1 MEVVSGRY
9 SNDPATALRLQPK
22 SIAHR
27 HWSLTASVGLPL
39 LFGCNCRP
47 ATDSQ
52 LQHMSGGGE
61 AQFESPPTSPSYSPQ
76 PSSDSEEDEDVANDD
91 AGGPGWWTDEALAQR
106 ERERVE
112 RCIYLANAAHKEL
125 ESVLPEDICPT
136 LETVLG
142 YTEFVSLGNW
152 HLFESDVHAHA
163 RIVENFLL
171 PQGNN

>member
-1 MEVVSGRY
+1 
-9 SNDPATALRLQPK
+9 
-22 SIAHR
+22 
-27 HWSLTASVGLPL
+27 
-39 LFGCNCRP
+39 
-47 ATDSQ
+47 
-52 LQHMSGGGE
+52 MSGGGE
-61 AQFESPPTSPSYSPQ
+61 AKFESPPASPSYSPQ

-91 AGGPGWWTDEALAQR
+91 ADEVGWWTDEALAQR

-112 RCIYLANAAHKEL
+112 RCIYLANTAHKEL

-142 YTEFVSLGNW
+142 YTEYFSLGNW

>member
-1 MEVVSGRY
+1 MEAVTSRS
-9 SNDPATALRLQPK
+9 SNCSPTATK
-22 SIAHR
+22 KHR
-27 HWSLTASVGLPL
+27 NWSLPASVGLPL
-39 LFGCNCRP
+39 LFGCNCSP
-47 ATDSQ
+47 ATGSQ

-61 AQFESPPTSPSYSPQ
+61 AQFESPPASPSYSPQ

-91 AGGPGWWTDEALAQR
+91 AGEVGWWADEAFTQR
-106 ERERVE
+106 EQERAE
-112 RCIYLANAAHKEL
+112 RCLRLAAAAHKEL
-125 ESVLPEDICPT
+125 ESALPEDICPT
-136 LETVLG
+136 LETVLQ